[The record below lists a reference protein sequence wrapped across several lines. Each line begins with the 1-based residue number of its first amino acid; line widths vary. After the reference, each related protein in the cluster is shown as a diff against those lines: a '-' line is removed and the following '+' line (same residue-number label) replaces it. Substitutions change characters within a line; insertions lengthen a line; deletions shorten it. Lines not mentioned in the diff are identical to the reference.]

1 MKRCPAPAARR
12 TARRVLRVEDIS
24 NSLPEVHSFATLR
37 RALVAASLVAL
48 SALPVSAVAAAT
60 GSTESR
66 SEQLMMPG
74 QSFRKR
80 NPISVNS
87 VTALNIIMR
96 TENIED
102 PTYLEKRKVVSD
114 LVASKMSLDAAQ
126 LHKAWSRAPRDHQIA
141 MLTALTQLDVR
152 YVVGKETPYVE
163 VDCSGLLWL
172 AWRAAGVDMPRQ
184 AVSQMDRRMRVE
196 RDKAV
201 AGDIVGEGTHVHIYL
216 GVGRAMVHAPF
227 NGKSVRL
234 KTMSEAQYAR
244 VVWANPSNIAT
255 YRL

>member
-1 MKRCPAPAARR
+1 MVC
-12 TARRVLRVEDIS
+12 S
-24 NSLPEVHSFATLR
+24 ATLR
-37 RALVAASLVAL
+37 RALVAASLVVV
-48 SALPVSAVAAAT
+48 SALPVSGVGATT
-60 GSTESR
+60 GSSDGRVER
-66 SEQLMMPG
+66 LMMPG
-74 QSFRKR
+74 QAFRNR

-102 PTYLEKRKVVSD
+102 PTYLRLRKVVSD
-114 LVASKMSLDAAQ
+114 MVAAKMSLDAEQ
-126 LHKAWSRAPRDHQIA
+126 LHKAWSRSPRDHQIA
-141 MLTALTQLDVR
+141 VLTALTQLGVR
-152 YVVGKETPYVE
+152 YVVGKESPYVH

-196 RDKAV
+196 REDAV

-234 KTMSEAQYAR
+234 KTMSEAQYNR